1 MIERL
6 LARWREADDWQ
17 PAPALLDEARRAARR
32 AGYRRW
38 PGFAAPLPAKP
49 PRAEWAPLL
58 LAAYDDFDRLNREHF
73 EGLCPPVR
81 LTINPRL
88 RSAAGRIVPARRT
101 IELNWHRLAQLPESR
116 TETLFHEMIHLWLH
130 TRGLPSGHTAD
141 FVAKM
146 AERGHEA
153 VRFGRGQGVNGQRH
167 DYPGSTRRVAYRCP
181 GCQQEFEVRRRYGRP
196 MACARCLRA
205 GLGTQLLVEIGV
217 RYLPAVPPNDPLGS

>member
-17 PAPALLDEARRAARR
+17 PAPALLDDARRAARR

-38 PGFAAPLPAKP
+38 PGFVAPLPAKP

-73 EGLCPPVR
+73 DGLCPPVR

-101 IELNWHRLAQLPESR
+101 VRLHRADLRSAARSTASPGARPAPLPGR
-116 TETLFHEMIHLWLH
+116 G
-130 TRGLPSGHTAD
+130 GLPT
-141 FVAKM
+141 
-146 AERGHEA
+146 
-153 VRFGRGQGVNGQRH
+153 
-167 DYPGSTRRVAYRCP
+167 
-181 GCQQEFEVRRRYGRP
+181 
-196 MACARCLRA
+196 
-205 GLGTQLLVEIGV
+205 
-217 RYLPAVPPNDPLGS
+217 